1 MANHRMISKNV
12 IETDAFLDLPPT
24 AQMLYIHI
32 GLNADDD
39 GFTDRLKTICRM
51 MGASKADVKA
61 LEDAGYIYVFPS
73 GVAVDMYWNVNNSI
87 RKDRKKPTAY
97 QEEMQSLQLV
107 DSGQYIV
114 KPSDNQ
120 VTTICQPSDNQ
131 MSAQDKI
138 SKDKLSKDNIIPSN
152 IQTTS
157 SNSIGSYP
165 QQPVD
170 NSNAQQTADTVRPAS
185 LDGMDLYNLSS
196 PEAFN
201 LFRLE
206 YPRHQGALRDVQA
219 AWLTAI
225 AGGAAP
231 GDLVMA
237 ARKYARQ
244 VRDEKTEQRYI
255 SMPQTFLRDRW
266 RDYIPKY
273 SPGCQHCHGQG
284 VYETDAGMVMCDCD
298 RRYG

>member
-1 MANHRMISKNV
+1 MANHRMISKSV

-51 MGASKADVKA
+51 TGASKADTKA
-61 LEDAGYIYVFPS
+61 LEDAGYIHVFPS
-73 GVAVDMYWNVNNSI
+73 GVAVDLHWNVNNSI

-97 QEEMQSLQLV
+97 QEEMQLLQVV

-120 VTTICQPSDNQ
+120 VTTERQPSDNQ
-131 MSAQDKI
+131 VTAQDKI
-138 SKDKLSKDNIIPSN
+138 SKDKISKDNPSN

-170 NSNAQQTADTVRPAS
+170 KSDAQQTAAPVRPAS
-185 LDGMDLYNLSS
+185 LDGWDLYNLSS
-196 PEAFN
+196 SEAFN
-201 LFRLE
+201 LFRVE
-206 YPRHQGALRDVQA
+206 YPRHQGVLKDVQA
-219 AWLTAI
+219 AWLVAV

-244 VRDEKTEQRYI
+244 VREEKTEQRYI

-273 SPGCQHCHGQG
+273 SPGCPHCHGKG
-284 VYETDAGMVMCDCD
+284 VYDGDGGMIMCDCD